1 MKVTG
6 NILFLFMLGLPAY
19 NCFAQDYFDD
29 IKGNGNPIS
38 LNLAKTFNI
47 SARLNVGDNSAK
59 ANIFKMFHVQYKNG
73 RVTGNKV
80 TWTDATFPKD
90 EANILNNLATPE
102 DFSNSVAVAVPK
114 STFQLIDLGFGGSVK
129 GKVKD
134 GLGNIFSKSQFSGE
148 SQFALYGVF
157 HTVKI
162 VEDIHK
168 HTVVVSPFINFNYSA
183 VRIISDTIT
192 VIHKFD
198 STLKTTNYGIS
209 GFIKSYIKQSQL
221 ITGLSITRSKQNN
234 YDDLTKVE
242 LKEFATRS
250 NPPINS
256 TITTIEDK
264 GYTYG
269 LGQLKVYRNTNV
281 KVYATYIPFSLEYR
295 AAVIFYPSVDFNKL
309 YKKPLYNTGLGF
321 HFLEKGNPSISN
333 LGIFFELLDM
343 NNAKEKT
350 DPFIKRSFKM
360 GISAALNVTS
370 LIKKEK

>member
-1 MKVTG
+1 MKVIR
-6 NILFLFMLGLPAY
+6 NILFLFTLGLPAY

-59 ANIFKMFHVQYKNG
+59 ANIFKMFHVQYKS
-73 RVTGNKV
+73 RSLTGEWKN
-80 TWTDATFPKD
+80 TTFPQNEGD
-90 EANILNNLATPE
+90 LLNNSTTPE
-102 DFSNSVAVAVPK
+102 DFSNSAAIAVPK
-114 STFQLIDLGFGGSVK
+114 STFQLFDLGLGGSIK

-134 GLGNIFSKSQFSGE
+134 GLGSIFSKSQFTGE
-148 SQFALYGVF
+148 SQLALYGVL

-192 VIHKFD
+192 VINKFD

-209 GFIKSYIKQSQL
+209 GFFKSYIKQSQL

-242 LKEFATRS
+242 LKEFVTRS
-250 NPPINS
+250 NPLQNS
-256 TITTIEDK
+256 TITTVEDK

-269 LGQLKVYRNTNV
+269 LGKLKVYRNTNV

-295 AAVIFYPSVDFNKL
+295 AAVIFYPSIDFNKL
-309 YKKPLYNTGLGF
+309 YKKPLNNMGLGF

-343 NNAKEKT
+343 NNAKEKI